1 MSDGAPARLNRA
13 AASAALFLAVL
24 AGAGGCATRVPVE
37 QLVADAGVRS
47 TRVLAIDVDNFAGRL
62 EEGDGIAAFV
72 ATWRACEGGGAA
84 RCVVT
89 EPNPLERA
97 QRQELA
103 EAVALRGQAVVAL
116 NRAYAAFR
124 GELAQQS
131 GADAERAIR
140 DALLGTAT
148 YATSLTGVP
157 LVRTAVLGRPLE
169 HVAGSVASAF
179 SAQRRRSETRDSS
192 EALGMAIAQLRE
204 AMVLETR
211 KYDALAEVLV
221 SQRIEAHRAL
231 LRAGLVS
238 GSGSLRPIADRL
250 NMTLARDADI
260 VVVRSAPART
270 AVEAMIEASER
281 REVRRTQMRYR
292 AAIATLAELERAHA
306 TLNRGRRP
314 DLNGLE
320 QALWDL
326 ERLADPLAAPSRA
339 LGTPLGEPAAAAR

>member
-1 MSDGAPARLNRA
+1 MSDGASGRLRRA
-13 AASAALFLAVL
+13 VAPAALLCAAL
-24 AGAGGCATRVPVE
+24 LGAGGCASRVPVE

-47 TRVLAIDVDNFAGRL
+47 TRALAIDVDSFAGRL

-72 ATWRACEGGGAA
+72 ATWRACEGGGA

-89 EPNPLERA
+89 EPNSLERA

-116 NRAYAAFR
+116 NRAYSAFR

-148 YATSLTGVP
+148 YATSMTGVP

-179 SAQRRRSETRDSS
+179 STHRRRSETRDSS

-250 NMTLARDADI
+250 NMTLARDADA

-314 DLNGLE
+314 DLNDLE

-339 LGTPLGEPAAAAR
+339 LGTPLGNPATP

>member
-1 MSDGAPARLNRA
+1 MSDSA
-13 AASAALFLAVL
+13 AAHLRSAVASRALLCAVL
-24 AGAGGCATRVPVE
+24 VGAGGCASRVPVE

-47 TRVLAIDVDNFAGRL
+47 TRALAIDVDSFAGRL

-103 EAVALRGQAVVAL
+103 EAVALRAHAVVAL
-116 NRAYAAFR
+116 SRAYSAFR
-124 GELAQQS
+124 AELAQQS

-140 DALLGTAT
+140 DALIGTAT

-169 HVAGSVASAF
+169 HVAGNLASAF
-179 SAQRRRSETRDSS
+179 SVRRRRSETRDSS
-192 EALGMAIAQLRE
+192 EALGMAIGELRDT
-204 AMVLETR
+204 MVLETR
-211 KYDALAEVLV
+211 KFDALAEVLV
-221 SQRIEAHRAL
+221 GQRIEAHQAL
-231 LRAGLVS
+231 LQAGLVS
-238 GSGSLRPIADRL
+238 GAGTLRPIADRL
-250 NMTLARDADI
+250 NMPLARDADT
-260 VVVRSAPART
+260 VVARSVPART

-292 AAIATLAELERAHA
+292 AAIATLVELERAHA
-306 TLNRGRRP
+306 TLDRGRRP
-314 DLNGLE
+314 DLDSLE
-320 QALWDL
+320 QALWEL

-339 LGTPLGEPAAAAR
+339 LGTPLGDQPPR

>member
-1 MSDGAPARLNRA
+1 MSDRAPRRRRSAV
-13 AASAALFLAVL
+13 ASAALLCAVL

-47 TRVLAIDVDNFAGRL
+47 TRALAIDVDNFSGRL
-62 EEGDGIAAFV
+62 EEGDAIAAFV
-72 ATWRACEGGGAA
+72 ATWRACEGGAA
-84 RCVVT
+84 RCVIT
-89 EPNPLERA
+89 EPNPAARA

-103 EAVALRGQAVVAL
+103 EAVALRAQAVVAL
-116 NRAYAAFR
+116 NRAYTAFR
-124 GELAQQS
+124 AELAQQS

-148 YATSLTGVP
+148 YATSMTGVP

-169 HVAGSVASAF
+169 HVATTVASAF
-179 SAQRRRSETRDSS
+179 SVQQRRSETRDSS
-192 EALGMAIAQLRE
+192 EALGRAIAQLRE

-221 SQRIEAHRAL
+221 AQRIEAHRAL
-231 LRAGLVS
+231 LQAGLVS
-238 GSGSLRPIADRL
+238 GAGTLRPIADRF
-250 NMTLARDADI
+250 NMPLARDADT
-260 VVVRSAPART
+260 VVVRSVPART

-292 AAIATLAELERAHA
+292 AAIATLDELERAHA

-320 QALWDL
+320 RAVWDL
-326 ERLADPLAAPSRA
+326 ERLADPLATPSRA
-339 LGTPLGEPAAAAR
+339 LGTPLGETVAAR

>member
-1 MSDGAPARLNRA
+1 MGDGSVSPLRPSVAI
-13 AASAALFLAVL
+13 ASLFCAGLV
-24 AGAGGCATRVPVE
+24 GAGGCATRVPVE

-47 TRVLAIDVDNFAGRL
+47 TRALAIDVDSFAGRL

-72 ATWRACEGGGAA
+72 ATWRACDGGGAA
-84 RCVVT
+84 GCVIT

-103 EAVALRGQAVVAL
+103 EAVALRAEAVVAL
-116 NRAYAAFR
+116 NRAYSVFR
-124 GELAQQS
+124 AELAQQS

-157 LVRTAVLGRPLE
+157 IVRTAVVGRPLE
-169 HVAGSVASAF
+169 HVAGTVASAV
-179 SAQRRRSETRDSS
+179 SVHQRRSATRDSS
-192 EALGMAIAQLRE
+192 EALGRAIAELRE
-204 AMVLETR
+204 AMALETR

-221 SQRIEAHRAL
+221 AQRIEAHRVL
-231 LRAGLVS
+231 LQAGLVS
-238 GSGSLRPIADRL
+238 GSGTLKPIADLL
-250 NMTLARDADI
+250 NVPLTRDADA
-260 VVVRSAPART
+260 VVVRSVPART

-292 AAIATLAELERAHA
+292 AAIETLVELERAHA
-306 TLNRGRRP
+306 ALNRGRRP
-314 DLNGLE
+314 DLDRLE

-326 ERLADPLAAPSRA
+326 ERLADPLPAPSRA
-339 LGTPLGEPAAAAR
+339 LGTPLGPSSR

>member
-1 MSDGAPARLNRA
+1 MSDNAVGRLRDA
-13 AASAALFLAVL
+13 VGSVTLLCAVL
-24 AGAGGCATRVPVE
+24 FGAGGCATRVPVGR
-37 QLVADAGVRS
+37 LVADAGVRS
-47 TRVLAIDVDNFAGRL
+47 TRVLAIDVDSFAGRL
-62 EEGDGIAAFV
+62 EEGDGVAAFV

-84 RCVVT
+84 QCVVT
-89 EPNPLERA
+89 EPDPLKRA

-103 EAVALRGQAVVAL
+103 EAVALRAHAVVAL
-116 NRAYAAFR
+116 NRAYSAFR
-124 GELAQQS
+124 AELAQQS

-169 HVAGSVASAF
+169 HVAGTLASAI
-179 SAQRRRSETRDSS
+179 SVRQRRSDTRDSS
-192 EALGMAIAQLRE
+192 RALGIAIGELRE

-221 SQRIEAHRAL
+221 AQRIEAHRAL
-231 LRAGLVS
+231 LQAGLVS
-238 GSGSLRPIADRL
+238 GAGALRPIADRL
-250 NMTLARDADI
+250 NVPLTRDADT
-260 VVVRSAPART
+260 VVVRSIPART
-270 AVEAMIEASER
+270 AVEAIIEASER

-306 TLNRGRRP
+306 TLDTGRRP
-314 DLNGLE
+314 DLDSLE
-320 QALWDL
+320 RAVWDL

-339 LGTPLGEPAAAAR
+339 LGTPLGDQPAR